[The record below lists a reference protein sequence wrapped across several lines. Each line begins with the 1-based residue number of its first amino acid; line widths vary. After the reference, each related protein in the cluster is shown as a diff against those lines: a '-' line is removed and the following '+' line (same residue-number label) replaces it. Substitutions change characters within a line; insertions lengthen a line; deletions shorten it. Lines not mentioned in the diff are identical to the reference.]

1 MLHRDSSSGD
11 EHLQLNITTLLRA
24 PCILLL
30 LSLSIITI
38 SLPVS
43 IPLAS
48 LGMSDEIVPTHVTCL
63 FS

>member
-48 LGMSDEIVPTHVTCL
+48 LGMSDKIVPTHVTCL